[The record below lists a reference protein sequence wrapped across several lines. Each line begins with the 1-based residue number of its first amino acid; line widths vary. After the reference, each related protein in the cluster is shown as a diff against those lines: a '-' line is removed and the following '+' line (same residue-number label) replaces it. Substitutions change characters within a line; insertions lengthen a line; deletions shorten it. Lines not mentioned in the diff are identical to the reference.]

1 MASPRVLVLSVAI
14 AATLAAGLG
23 FGAAQL
29 VESPEEA
36 AARVAPPAAEPITV
50 DVERQELSS
59 QIVTRADVGF
69 DDPVPV
75 TIAAGKDPSVVTG
88 RVPESGSEIT
98 PGAILLEVTGR
109 PVIVL
114 PGLLSTYRTL
124 TPGAVGPDVLQLQQA
139 LIDLQRLSGTPSGT
153 YDAATAAAVRTL
165 YADLGYPAPESEKM
179 EDVTTAEEGVTSAQK
194 EVDSAKTQLNEADQG
209 PKSSEEIGAQNAV
222 NQAAAA
228 LETARTTGTPPDERA
243 VTGAQDRLTRAE
255 TALQTVQEELTAAQ
269 QSLAEVTGTDQQP
282 YWEAE
287 VARVS
292 QLVQSATGEK
302 DAAAAALAKAQQNGP
317 PSQTAINEAQ
327 GTLNLAR
334 AQLTELRAGPDT
346 SAQQTAVTEAESR
359 LADAQKALTE
369 AQAAADTPLPASEVV
384 YLTDFPRRVGEVKAK
399 VGALLD
405 GPALTVSGATV
416 RATATLS
423 AQEAELLQ
431 KGGTA
436 TVTLPGLDPIQAVL
450 AAPERSADGVWTT
463 ELDLGELSP
472 EQAVS
477 IAGANV
483 RVVVP
488 VGATS
493 GEVLVVPVAA
503 LFSDSTGNPRVEVRN
518 SDGTTRF
525 QLVEVG
531 LTADGLAEI
540 KPVDD
545 KGAALVESETTLTEK
560 SEVVVGR

>member
-69 DDPVPV
+69 EDPVPV
-75 TIAAGKDPSVVTG
+75 TIASGENPSVVTG

-98 PGAILLEVTGR
+98 AGAILLEVTGR

-114 PGLLSTYRTL
+114 PGVLSTYRTL
-124 TPGAVGPDVLQLQQA
+124 TPGAVGPDVQQLQQA
-139 LIDLQRLSGTPSGT
+139 LIDLKRLDGTPSGT

-165 YADLGYPAPESEKM
+165 YADLGYPAPESDET
-179 EDVTTAEEGVTSAQK
+179 EAVTTAQEGVTAAQK
-194 EVDSAKTQLNEADQG
+194 EVDLARTSLNEADQG
-209 PKSSEEIGAQNAV
+209 PKNSEEIAAQNGV
-222 NQAAAA
+222 DQAAAA
-228 LETARTTGTPPDERA
+228 LQTARTTGTPPDDRA
-243 VTGAQDRLTRAE
+243 VTGAQDRLSRAE
-255 TALQTVQEELTAAQ
+255 TALQAAQ
-269 QSLAEVTGTDQQP
+269 AELATAQQTLSDVTGSEFQP
-282 YWEAE
+282 YWQGE
-287 VARVS
+287 VDRLN

-302 DAAAAALAKAQQNGP
+302 DSAAAALAQAQQNGP
-317 PSQTAINEAQ
+317 PSQIAINEAQ
-327 GTLNLAR
+327 GQLDLAR
-334 AQLTELRAGPDT
+334 AQLNELREGPDT
-346 SAQQTAVTEAESR
+346 SAQQSAVTDAEGR
-359 LADAQKALTE
+359 LAEAQKDLTE

-399 VGALLD
+399 IGVQLD
-405 GPALTVSGATV
+405 GAALTVSGATV
-416 RATATLS
+416 RASATLS
-423 AQEAELLQ
+423 SQEAELLQ

-503 LFSDSTGNPRVEVRN
+503 LFSDSSGNPRVEVRN
-518 SDGTTRF
+518 EDGSTRF
-525 QLVEVG
+525 QPVEVG

-545 KGAALVESETTLTEK
+545 KGAVLVESESTLTEK
-560 SEVVVGR
+560 SPVVVGR

>member
-69 DDPVPV
+69 EDPVPV
-75 TIAAGKDPSVVTG
+75 TIASGENPSVVTG

-98 PGAILLEVTGR
+98 AGAILLEVTGR

-114 PGLLSTYRTL
+114 PGVLSTYRTL
-124 TPGAVGPDVLQLQQA
+124 TPGAVGPDVQQLQQA
-139 LIDLQRLSGTPSGT
+139 LIDLKRLDGTPSGT

-165 YADLGYPAPESEKM
+165 YADLGYPAPESDKTEA
-179 EDVTTAEEGVTSAQK
+179 VTTAQEGVTAAQK
-194 EVDSAKTQLNEADQG
+194 EVDLARTSLNEADQG
-209 PKSSEEIGAQNAV
+209 PKNSEEIAAQNGV
-222 NQAAAA
+222 DQAAAA
-228 LETARTTGTPPDERA
+228 LQTARTTGTPPDDRA
-243 VTGAQDRLTRAE
+243 VTGAQDRLSRAE
-255 TALQTVQEELTAAQ
+255 TALQAAQ
-269 QSLAEVTGTDQQP
+269 AELATAQQTLSDVTGSEFQP
-282 YWEAE
+282 YWQGE
-287 VARVS
+287 VDRLN
-292 QLVQSATGEK
+292 QLVQTATGEK
-302 DAAAAALAKAQQNGP
+302 DSAAAALAQAQQNGP
-317 PSQTAINEAQ
+317 PSQIAINEAQ
-327 GTLNLAR
+327 GQLDLAR
-334 AQLTELRAGPDT
+334 AQLNELREGPDT
-346 SAQQTAVTEAESR
+346 SAQQTAVTDAEGR
-359 LADAQKALTE
+359 LAEAQKDLTE

-399 VGALLD
+399 IGVQLD
-405 GPALTVSGATV
+405 GAALTVSGATV
-416 RATATLS
+416 RASATLS
-423 AQEAELLQ
+423 SQEAELLQ

-503 LFSDSTGNPRVEVRN
+503 LFSDSSGNPRVEVRN
-518 SDGTTRF
+518 EDGSTRF
-525 QLVEVG
+525 QPVEVG

-545 KGAALVESETTLTEK
+545 KGAVLVESESTLTEK
-560 SEVVVGR
+560 SPVVVGR